1 MLGFR
6 ELSPSFSIR
15 AGAPDETRLPTSA
28 TCINL
33 LKLPPYKDAQTLREK
48 LLQAISSESGFD
60 LS

>member
-15 AGAPDETRLPTSA
+15 AGAPDPTRLPTSA

-33 LKLPPYKDAQTLREK
+33 LKLPPYRDERTLREK